1 MASEGENHICKMRA
15 VAHFK
20 TILSFFCICSLP
32 RVTSAFISLR
42 DVVLPEGTGVCKGSA
57 AGSLL
62 YGTFWTVWERS
73 TLLSRAVKQLL
84 KLLIRAATKVDKST
98 FGNVFRLYL

>member
-1 MASEGENHICKMRA
+1 M
-15 VAHFK
+15 
-20 TILSFFCICSLP
+20 
-32 RVTSAFISLR
+32 
-42 DVVLPEGTGVCKGSA
+42 LPEGTGVCKGSA

-84 KLLIRAATKVDKST
+84 ILLLKAATKVNTLT
-98 FGNVFRLYL
+98 FRNVSHVQNILVIPA